1 MQIKAAFLGLMV
13 VGPVTLTPLPPAAH
27 AADGLVYEVSEA
39 IDMNAKKFRSSD
51 ATLSGAINAGTPLCP
66 SWVASQLGT
75 DSCWIIV
82 HAVGGA
88 DSTGVGP
95 IKGAMFVL
103 AQGRNL
109 VDAPEIKILTADFKG
124 ELDLTPAFFQQI
136 PRGKIVGEYSAK
148 GERGS
153 IMEGYKATG
162 GFQGIFRLPFL
173 NGQQPSDCPPLAPA
187 SYLFDDGTITPLQCG
202 EYSVGQPTPR
212 LELFFTTTGSAQH

>member
-1 MQIKAAFLGLMV
+1 MHIKAALLGLML
-13 VGPVTLTPLPPAAH
+13 VGPVTPTPLLPAAH

-39 IDMNAKKFRSSD
+39 IDLNAKGFRSSD

-95 IKGAMFVL
+95 VKGTMFLL

-109 VDAPEIKILTADFKG
+109 VDAPENKILTADFEG
-124 ELDLTPAFFQQI
+124 ELDLTPAFFHQD
-136 PRGKIVGEYSAK
+136 PRGTIVGQYSAE
-148 GERGS
+148 GEPGS
-153 IMEGYKATG
+153 IMAGYKAKG

-173 NGQQPSDCPPLAPA
+173 NHRKP
-187 SYLFDDGTITPLQCG
+187 SYLFDDGTIAPLQPG

-212 LELFFTTTGSAQH
+212 LELFFTTTGSAQN

>member
-1 MQIKAAFLGLMV
+1 MHIKAALLGLMV
-13 VGPVTLTPLPPAAH
+13 VGPVTVTPLPPAAH

-39 IDMNAKKFRSSD
+39 IDMNAKGFRSSD

-66 SWVASQLGT
+66 SWVASKLGT

-95 IKGAMFVL
+95 VKGTMFVL

-109 VDAPEIKILTADFKG
+109 VDTPEIKILTADFEG
-124 ELDLTPAFFQQI
+124 ELDVTPAYFHQI
-136 PRGKIVGEYSAK
+136 PRGTIVGQYSAN

-153 IMEGYKATG
+153 IMAGFKAKG

-173 NGQQPSDCPPLAPA
+173 NGQQPS
-187 SYLFDDGTITPLQCG
+187 YLFDDGTIVPLQSG

-212 LELFFTTTGSAQH
+212 LELFFTTTGSAQQ

>member
-1 MQIKAAFLGLMV
+1 MLIKAILLGLMV
-13 VGPVTLTPLPPAAH
+13 VGPVTLTLLPPGAH
-27 AADGLVYEVSEA
+27 AADGVVYEVSEA
-39 IDMNAKKFRSSD
+39 IDVNAKGFRSSS

-66 SWVASQLGT
+66 SWVASELGT

-95 IKGAMFVL
+95 VKGTMFVL

-109 VDAPEIKILTADFKG
+109 VDAPEVRILTADFEG
-124 ELDLTPAFFQQI
+124 ELDLTAAFFLQI
-136 PRGKIVGEYSAK
+136 PRGTIVGQYSAK

-153 IMEGYKATG
+153 IMAGYKATG
-162 GFQGIFRLPFL
+162 GFDGIFRLPFL
-173 NGQQPSDCPPLAPA
+173 YLFQGKIKPC
-187 SYLFDDGTITPLQCG
+187 YLFDDGTIKPLESG

-212 LELFFTTTGSAQH
+212 LELFFTGSAHH

>member
-1 MQIKAAFLGLMV
+1 MHIKTALLGLVV
-13 VGPVTLTPLPPAAH
+13 VGLVTLTPLPPATH

-39 IDMNAKKFRSSD
+39 IDVNAKRFRSSD

-66 SWVASQLGT
+66 SWLVSELGT

-95 IKGAMFVL
+95 VRGTMFVL

-109 VDAPEIKILTADFKG
+109 VDAPEIKILTADFEG

-136 PRGKIVGEYSAK
+136 PRGTIVGQYSAK

-153 IMEGYKATG
+153 IMAGYKTKG
-162 GFQGIFRLPFL
+162 GFEGIFRLPFL
-173 NGQQPSDCPPLAPA
+173 NGQQPS
-187 SYLFDDGTITPLQCG
+187 YLFDDGTIAPLQPG

>member
-1 MQIKAAFLGLMV
+1 MHIKAALVGLMIA
-13 VGPVTLTPLPPAAH
+13 GPVTLTPLPPAAH

-39 IDMNAKKFRSSD
+39 IDVNAKRFRSSD

-66 SWVASQLGT
+66 SWVASELGT
-75 DSCWIIV
+75 DACWIIV

-88 DSTGVGP
+88 DSTGFGP
-95 IKGAMFVL
+95 VRGKMFVL

-109 VDAPEIKILTADFKG
+109 VDAPEIKILTADFEG
-124 ELDLTPAFFQQI
+124 DLDLTPAFFQQI
-136 PRGKIVGEYSAK
+136 PRGTIVGQYSAK

-153 IMEGYKATG
+153 IMAGYNAKG
-162 GFQGIFRLPFL
+162 GFEGIFRLPFL
-173 NGQQPSDCPPLAPA
+173 NGQQPS
-187 SYLFDDGTITPLQCG
+187 YLFDDGTIAPLQFG